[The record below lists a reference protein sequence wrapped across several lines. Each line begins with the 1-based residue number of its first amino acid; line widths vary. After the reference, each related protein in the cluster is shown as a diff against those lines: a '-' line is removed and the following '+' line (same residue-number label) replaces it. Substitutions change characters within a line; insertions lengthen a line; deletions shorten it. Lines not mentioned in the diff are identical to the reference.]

1 MKLKNIFLLI
11 ILFFYCDND
20 MLANGYMAGKE
31 FIYENTEMRQILSF
45 ENNTISVRSV
55 FDKKNQKELIAENAL
70 PYFEFQIN
78 KETVLSSMPVWE
90 FIKYEERS
98 LVNQGLEYIF
108 YFKGKGAYKGLK
120 IELYRQYFQNSTL
133 TREKIQLKS
142 TKGHNFQLN
151 KKGRK
156 TTFHLP
162 KVISQQ

>member
-108 YFKGKGAYKGLK
+108 YF
-120 IELYRQYFQNSTL
+120 RFFS
-133 TREKIQLKS
+133 
-142 TKGHNFQLN
+142 
-151 KKGRK
+151 
-156 TTFHLP
+156 
-162 KVISQQ
+162 V

>member
-1 MKLKNIFLLI
+1 M
-11 ILFFYCDND
+11 
-20 MLANGYMAGKE
+20 
-31 FIYENTEMRQILSF
+31 
-45 ENNTISVRSV
+45 

-98 LVNQGLEYIF
+98 LANQGLEYIF
-108 YFKGKGAYKGLK
+108 YFKGKGSLQRLENGNC
-120 IELYRQYFQNSTL
+120 YRQYFQNSTL

-151 KKGRK
+151 KKEGKLHFIYPRLSLNNNMK
-156 TTFHLP
+156 GSITGNTN
-162 KVISQQ
+162 S

>member
-1 MKLKNIFLLI
+1 LRCITSSPPDKKEWTFDTPLNTSTNSMKLKNIFLLI

-98 LVNQGLEYIF
+98 LVKVWSIF
-108 YFKGKGAYKGLK
+108 FIL
-120 IELYRQYFQNSTL
+120 RV
-133 TREKIQLKS
+133 REH
-142 TKGHNFQLN
+142 TKA
-151 KKGRK
+151 
-156 TTFHLP
+156 
-162 KVISQQ
+162 

>member
-1 MKLKNIFLLI
+1 MKLKTIFLLI

-20 MLANGYMAGKE
+20 ILANGHMAGKE
-31 FIYENTEMRQILSF
+31 FIYENAKMRQVLSF
-45 ENNTISVRSV
+45 KNNTISVQSV

-98 LVNQGLEYIF
+98 LANQGLEYIF

-120 IELYRQYFQNSTL
+120 MELYRQYFYLYSL
-133 TREKIQLKS
+133 TI
-142 TKGHNFQLN
+142 
-151 KKGRK
+151 
-156 TTFHLP
+156 
-162 KVISQQ
+162 